1 MFRIEIALADAT
13 RDWVY
18 FGRLDAEETRSDE
31 PSLGDFALG
40 LLHAVGH
47 SAFYLRA

>member
-13 RDWVY
+13 RDW
-18 FGRLDAEETRSDE
+18 AEETRSDE